1 MNLAAVIV
9 LALKTSL
16 VLIQFGLGLEVTL
29 EDLTY
34 LFKRPGLLLRSL
46 FSMNIAMPLFAVV
59 LVLAFKGL
67 HPAVK
72 VALVTLAVAPIPP
85 ILPKKAVKA
94 GGRSSYMF
102 GLLVGSGLLS
112 ILFVPLAMELLEIV
126 FQTPLQMSPLAV
138 APLVLIGVVVPLAAG
153 MAVHRFAPRLA
164 DRLAKPVSLVATLLL
179 VIAILPL
186 FFAARGAI
194 GSLIGNG
201 TLTAIAGFV
210 LAGLTFGHL
219 LGGPDSGDRIV
230 LGLSTAARHPGVALA
245 IADANFPEQRT
256 LIMAA
261 LLLYL
266 LVNAI
271 VTIPYQ
277 ISMKRRHSKTAAGAV
292 GR

>member
-1 MNLAAVIV
+1 MNLAALIV
-9 LALKTSL
+9 LALKASL

-102 GLLVGSGLLS
+102 GLLVGAGLLS
-112 ILFVPLAMELLEIV
+112 ILFIPLAMELLEIV

-138 APLVLIGVVVPLAAG
+138 APLVLIGVVVPLAAA
-153 MAVHRFAPRLA
+153 M
-164 DRLAKPVSLVATLLL
+164 
-179 VIAILPL
+179 
-186 FFAARGAI
+186 
-194 GSLIGNG
+194 
-201 TLTAIAGFV
+201 
-210 LAGLTFGHL
+210 
-219 LGGPDSGDRIV
+219 
-230 LGLSTAARHPGVALA
+230 
-245 IADANFPEQRT
+245 
-256 LIMAA
+256 
-261 LLLYL
+261 
-266 LVNAI
+266 
-271 VTIPYQ
+271 
-277 ISMKRRHSKTAAGAV
+277 
-292 GR
+292 